1 MIKDVEGKTVE
12 DAGPNPWGEDV
23 PMGLCTGLNVDE
35 LVEEASKVLKT
46 AFGRDVR
53 AHEDA
58 GTYCCGFIYY
68 ESLAN
73 KVSPPTFLLPHTNLS
88 FSLTHLS
95 LSLLLHTSRM
105 SLERP

>member
-1 MIKDVEGKTVE
+1 MIKDAAGKTVQ
-12 DAGPNPWGEDV
+12 DAGPNPWGEEV
-23 PMGLCTGLNVDE
+23 PIGLGTGLNVDDV
-35 LVEEASKVLKT
+35 VENAGKVLKT

-73 KVSPPTFLLPHTNLS
+73 KVSSPFLL
-88 FSLTHLS
+88 FSSPGYPYFLFSASQAIYQKPNH
-95 LSLLLHTSRM
+95 
-105 SLERP
+105 

>member
-12 DAGPNPWGEDV
+12 DSGPNPWGEEV
-23 PMGLCTGLNVDE
+23 PMGLCTGLDIDNV
-35 LVEEASKVLKT
+35 VEGASKVLKT
-46 AFGRDVR
+46 SFGRDVR

-73 KVSPPTFLLPHTNLS
+73 KVSSLPSSFPSLYRPSYPCLFL
-88 FSLTHLS
+88 
-95 LSLLLHTSRM
+95 
-105 SLERP
+105 

>member
-1 MIKDVEGKTVE
+1 MIKDAEGKTVE
-12 DAGPNPWGEDV
+12 DAGPNPWGEEV
-23 PMGLCTGLNVDE
+23 PMGLGTGLDVDE
-35 LVEEASKVLKT
+35 LVENASKVLKT

-73 KVSPPTFLLPHTNLS
+73 KVKFSQSPLPPCPSYQISPNIPTFS
-88 FSLTHLS
+88 FGPWETDSC
-95 LSLLLHTSRM
+95 
-105 SLERP
+105 

>member
-1 MIKDVEGKTVE
+1 MIKDAEGKTVE
-12 DAGPNPWGEDV
+12 DAGPNPWGEEV
-23 PMGLCTGLNVDE
+23 PMGLGTGFDVDE
-35 LVEEASKVLKT
+35 LVENASKVLKT

-73 KVSPPTFLLPHTNLS
+73 KVKFSQSPFSFVSIPSSLISLPFS
-88 FSLTHLS
+88 FKPREMNSC
-95 LSLLLHTSRM
+95 
-105 SLERP
+105 